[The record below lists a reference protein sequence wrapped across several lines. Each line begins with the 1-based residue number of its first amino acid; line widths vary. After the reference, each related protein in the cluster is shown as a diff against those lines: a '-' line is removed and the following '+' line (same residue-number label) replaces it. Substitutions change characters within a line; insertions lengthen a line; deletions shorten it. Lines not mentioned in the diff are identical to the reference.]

1 MDIYPRL
8 PEPLYAM
15 PKTIAA
21 PCYNHARLALRR
33 LRKNPLRVSL
43 PGLRCLDVLLF
54 QDLWLCVDTVFED
67 QPVLAWG
74 EFKRP
79 EAALHLP
86 VACRLEFFHTH
97 ASLIMGEAADALDAA
112 LAALL
117 RPESSPGAVVAS
129 IPSIS
134 RRSPTAAGPTP

>member
-1 MDIYPRL
+1 M
-8 PEPLYAM
+8 
-15 PKTIAA
+15 
-21 PCYNHARLALRR
+21 
-33 LRKNPLRVSL
+33 
-43 PGLRCLDVLLF
+43 
-54 QDLWLCVDTVFED
+54 FED

-86 VACRLEFFHTH
+86 VACRLEFFHSH

-112 LAALL
+112 LVALL
-117 RPESSPGAVVAS
+117 RPESGPGSVVAS
-129 IPSIS
+129 VPSIS